1 MREGVFKLSIEN
13 RDKTRKL
20 LPDKSR
26 EIGSGHCHCYETS
39 GRTRAKL
46 KYIKHLYHL
55 KIFFVSIHTLSD
67 DQLDAV
73 GLGDVGDAGV
83 VGRVR
88 HLDVRDEELAGGH
101 GDNLLRLEGD
111 PGPVLGSEHAAVPG
125 PVQAVRGPGHVRD
138 ADREINSILYTKLDL
153 DN

>member
-1 MREGVFKLSIEN
+1 M
-13 RDKTRKL
+13 
-20 LPDKSR
+20 
-26 EIGSGHCHCYETS
+26 
-39 GRTRAKL
+39 
-46 KYIKHLYHL
+46 
-55 KIFFVSIHTLSD
+55 SD

-73 GLGDVGDAGV
+73 WLGDVGDAGV

-101 GDNLLRLEGD
+101 GHNLLRLEGD

-138 ADREINSILYTKLDL
+138 ADREKTQ
-153 DN
+153 